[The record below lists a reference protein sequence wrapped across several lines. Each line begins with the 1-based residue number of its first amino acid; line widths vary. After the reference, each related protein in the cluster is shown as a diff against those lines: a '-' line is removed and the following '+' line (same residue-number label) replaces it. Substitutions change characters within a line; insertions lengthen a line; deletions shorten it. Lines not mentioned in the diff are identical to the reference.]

1 MEVYIMDS
9 ITKNISTKAFAEGDA
24 VQTELTLDFS
34 GCTVEDV
41 YEIAAQ
47 AAVVKWQGT
56 ARKAKTIPS
65 VATYKV
71 PKPGTRSVGD
81 PITILIAKFGI
92 EGAIEELKRR
102 MQPTRT
108 EE

>member
-1 MEVYIMDS
+1 MN
-9 ITKNISTKAFAEGDA
+9 ITKVVSTKAFADGDA
-24 VQTELTLDFS
+24 VQTELTLDFTGLS
-34 GCTVEDV
+34 NEDILEV
-41 YEIAAQ
+41 AAQ
-47 AAVVKWQGT
+47 AAVVKWQGSI
-56 ARKAKTIPS
+56 RKAKVIPS

-81 PITILIAKFGI
+81 PVAILIARFGV

-108 EE
+108 DEAE

>member
-1 MEVYIMDS
+1 MKL
-9 ITKNISTKAFAEGDA
+9 TKNVSTKAFAEGDA
-24 VQTELTLDFS
+24 IQTELTLDFDGLS
-34 GCTVEDV
+34 NEDILEV
-41 YEIAAQ
+41 AAQ

-56 ARKAKTIPS
+56 ARKLKVIPA

-81 PITILIAKFGI
+81 PVAILIARFGI

-102 MQPTRT
+102 MQPTRVD
-108 EE
+108 E

>member
-1 MEVYIMDS
+1 MNLI
-9 ITKNISTKAFAEGDA
+9 KNISTKAFAEGDA
-24 VQTELTLDFS
+24 VLTELTLDFEGLS
-34 GCTVEDV
+34 NEDIL
-41 YEIAAQ
+41 EIAAQ

-56 ARKAKTIPS
+56 ARKLKVIPS

-81 PITILIAKFGI
+81 PCTILIAKYGI

-102 MQPTRT
+102 MQPSKV